1 VAGPSLFV
9 LAFVLE
15 GMFRPGYSPARD
27 TVSVLD
33 LSGQGWQQ
41 IASFLVTGVLMVVF
55 AAGARRAVP
64 AGPASRWG
72 PRLLALTGAGLILSG
87 AFIPDATRGYPP
99 GTPPGPASGS
109 SWHNTVH
116 GLGALLW
123 IVSASASGFVFARYF
138 LRQRRPLR
146 ATHAITSGIIVL
158 ASFLLSF
165 SASTQATGFLASNG
179 GLIERIS
186 GIAAMTWLV
195 ILSLQLLAATA
206 RSRGRGLTLRGQ
218 QSPGRRKDSSVPAD
232 VSDAR
237 PRGPRPRSCPP

>member
-1 VAGPSLFV
+1 MLTGNAGPARGLLSAGVAGPPLFV

-15 GMFRPGYSPARD
+15 GIFRPGYSPARD

-72 PRLLALTGAGLILSG
+72 PRLLTLTGAGLILSG
-87 AFIPDATRGYPP
+87 VFMPDATRGYPP
-99 GTPPGPASGS
+99 GTAPGPAPDS
-109 SWHNTVH
+109 SWHNTLH

-123 IVSASASGFVFARYF
+123 IAAASASGFVFARYF

-146 ATHAITSGIIVL
+146 AACAIASGVIVL

-179 GLIERIS
+179 GLIERVA
-186 GIAAMTWLV
+186 GITAMTWLAL
-195 ILSLQLLAATA
+195 LSLRLLAAA
-206 RSRGRGLTLRGQ
+206 ACKRR
-218 QSPGRRKDSSVPAD
+218 PGHEGMRV
-232 VSDAR
+232 
-237 PRGPRPRSCPP
+237 

>member
-1 VAGPSLFV
+1 
-9 LAFVLE
+9 
-15 GMFRPGYSPARD
+15 M
-27 TVSVLD
+27 LD

-41 IASFLVTGVLMVVF
+41 IASFLVTGALMVVF

-87 AFIPDATRGYPP
+87 ALLPDATRGYPP
-99 GTPPGPASGS
+99 GPAPGS

-123 IVSASASGFVFARYF
+123 IVSVSASGFVFARYF
-138 LRQRRPLR
+138 LRQRRPLW
-146 ATHAITSGIIVL
+146 ATYAITSGIIVL

-165 SASTQATGFLASNG
+165 SASTRATGFLASNG

-206 RSRGRGLTLRGQ
+206 R
-218 QSPGRRKDSSVPAD
+218 GRRPSQ
-232 VSDAR
+232 R
-237 PRGPRPRSCPP
+237 R

>member
-1 VAGPSLFV
+1 VAGPPLFV

-41 IASFLVTGVLMVVF
+41 IVSFLVTGVLTVVF

-87 AFIPDATRGYPP
+87 AFMPDATRGYPL
-99 GTPPGPASGS
+99 GTPPGLAPGS
-109 SWHNTVH
+109 TWHNTVH

-123 IVSASASGFVFARYF
+123 IMSASASGLVFARYF
-138 LRQRRPLR
+138 LRQHRPLW
-146 ATHAITSGIIVL
+146 ATYAITNGIIVL
-158 ASFLLSF
+158 ASFLLSL
-165 SASTQATGFLASNG
+165 SASTQPTGFLASNG

-195 ILSLQLLAATA
+195 ILSLQLRAAIA
-206 RSRGRGLTLRGQ
+206 RRQQPGHRG
-218 QSPGRRKDSSVPAD
+218 
-232 VSDAR
+232 
-237 PRGPRPRSCPP
+237 